1 MIVFIKFLFRWHTF
15 NVQTSVPKDWNK
27 ITLKSKKYNLNLDTE
42 KISKIFFVFLVIYA
56 CFANFKIVHM
66 YI

>member
-1 MIVFIKFLFRWHTF
+1 MFKPVYQKTGIKL
-15 NVQTSVPKDWNK
+15 
-27 ITLKSKKYNLNLDTE
+27 SKKYNLNLDTE
-42 KISKIFFVFLVIYA
+42 KISKIFSVFLVIYA